1 MRLVSNIPH
10 HTFTISVF
18 DWNKKYILKIE
29 HGLAEQVYKFDKEW
43 FMDGVEG
50 IENFLTE
57 EFLLQNLQRFNGM
70 HEEVKE
76 KLKNQI

>member
-10 HTFTISVF
+10 HTFSISIF

-43 FMDGVEG
+43 FSDG
-50 IENFLTE
+50 IEGLKKLLTE
-57 EFLLQNLQRFNGM
+57 DFLIQNLHRFKDM
-70 HEEVKE
+70 HKEVKE
-76 KLKNQI
+76 KIKDQV